1 MDKKFK
7 LRAEDFKNIAIGYGS
22 CIATDMI
29 TVLGEKVGFAYRD
42 EPSHNT
48 DSGWVF
54 MSGNETQEYM
64 DDANNM
70 AIYDINTIANYDP
83 GIVEIL
89 EFPIGSQFEKDSSGK
104 FVEVNE

>member
-7 LRAEDFKNIAIGYGS
+7 IRAEDVKSIALGYGS

-29 TVLGEKVGFAYRD
+29 TVLGYKVGFAYRD
-42 EPSHNT
+42 EPGHKT

-54 MSGNETQEYM
+54 MSGSETQEYM

-83 GIVEIL
+83 GIVEII
-89 EFPIGSQFEKDSSGK
+89 ESPVGSQFEKDHSGK
-104 FVEVNE
+104 FFEVNE